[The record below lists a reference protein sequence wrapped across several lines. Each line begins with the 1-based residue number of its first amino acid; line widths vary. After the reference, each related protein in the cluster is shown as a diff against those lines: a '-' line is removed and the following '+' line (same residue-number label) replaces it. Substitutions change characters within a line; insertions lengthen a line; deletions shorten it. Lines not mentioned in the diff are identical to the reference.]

1 MGLCRH
7 LTHFSD
13 QNGPQILWFGI
24 QGGLEHL
31 KFSQHNINS
40 QTLIWRCIC
49 YVICLGLF
57 ITNLVWFKMLSR
69 LCSCRLQIFIIV
81 WTKRNDL
88 IKIYMNIKTR
98 AGEGGGGDRNPIVI
112 LTIDQ
117 RVNQNIPQGIL
128 RLPNSDTVRSKWPI
142 VGKFK

>member
-31 KFSQHNINS
+31 KFSKHNISS

-57 ITNLVWFKMLSR
+57 ITNLVWFEMLSR
-69 LCSCRLQIFIIV
+69 LCSCGLQIFIIV

-98 AGEGGGGDRNPIVI
+98 AGEGGGVTRIQLSSWPLINVSTKIF
-112 LTIDQ
+112 LKEF
-117 RVNQNIPQGIL
+117 L

-142 VGKFK
+142 IGKFK

>member
-1 MGLCRH
+1 MGLCWH
-7 LTHFSD
+7 LTHFSN

-31 KFSQHNINS
+31 KFSKHNINS
-40 QTLIWRCIC
+40 QTLVWRCIC

-57 ITNLVWFKMLSR
+57 ITNLVWFEMLSR
-69 LCSCRLQIFIIV
+69 LCSCGLQIFIIV

-98 AGEGGGGDRNPIVI
+98 AGEGV
-112 LTIDQ
+112 T
-117 RVNQNIPQGIL
+117 GIQLSSWPLINVSTKIFLKEFL
-128 RLPNSDTVRSKWPI
+128 RLPNGDTVRSKWPI
-142 VGKFK
+142 IGKFK